1 MILSAENLY
10 KSYGEKTILE
20 EIHLK
25 IEDNDRIGLIGIN
38 GAGKSTLLK
47 LLTGREEPDSG
58 EIARRS
64 GAAVGMLEQNA
75 GLDKHNTI
83 WQEMMRVFSALTELE
98 SRLRQ
103 TEKLL
108 ASPEV
113 MTDEQ
118 RFAAL
123 SHDYAV
129 MQENFEKHD
138 GYLIEVKI
146 KTILN
151 GMGFAD
157 KSYDMM
163 IDKLSG
169 GEKTRLALA
178 KLLLEE
184 PQLLILDEPTNHL
197 DFKTLRWLESYL
209 TGYKGAL
216 LVVSHD
222 RYFLDKI
229 VTTIWEI
236 ERHRLSSWRGNYSKY
251 VLLKEE
257 ATQRQLKEYE
267 KQQATLASLQD
278 YVDRNMARAS
288 TSKSAK
294 GRLKAI
300 ERMELIDRPHLTD
313 KRANIRFETD
323 MAPFRDVLTV
333 TGMELA
339 VGSGET
345 RKQLVQDVSLTM
357 HRGERIALIGANGI
371 GKSTFLKAVQG
382 IEKMKKGRV
391 EWSKNVKIGYY
402 EQENRQL
409 HPEKMVLHELWDRFP
424 NCTEQKIRSVLGCV
438 LLTGDNVFKQVGVIS
453 GGEKAKL
460 SFAVLMMERANVLI
474 LDEPTNH
481 LDLLAKESLED
492 ALLAYDGTILF
503 VSHDRYL
510 LNKIPT
516 HIAELD
522 RDGLHLY
529 EGRYDDYLEVKERE
543 EQQRLETE
551 QQQKLAQAMEQK
563 KTQATVSYKSKAQK
577 SLEAQN
583 RRRFKELEAIIA
595 DCEALIA
602 QTEAEMATPEVY
614 GEYLR
619 MQEKCSLLEEEKQKL
634 SGYYDEW
641 YTLSELL

>member
-10 KSYGEKTILE
+10 KSYGEKIILE

-25 IEDNDRIGLIGIN
+25 IEDRDRIGLIGIN

-47 LLTGREEPDSG
+47 LLTGKEDPDSG

-64 GAAVGMLEQNA
+64 GAVVGMLEQNA
-75 GLDKHNTI
+75 GLARHHTI

-98 SRLRQ
+98 RRLRQ

-113 MTDEQ
+113 IGDEQ

-146 KTILN
+146 KTILG
-151 GMGFAD
+151 GMGFSD

-209 TGYKGAL
+209 LTYKGAL

-236 ERHRLSSWRGNYSKY
+236 ERRRLSSWRGNYSKY
-251 VLLKEE
+251 VQLKEE

-300 ERMELIDRPHLTD
+300 ERMELVERPHTAV

-323 MAPFRDVLTV
+323 MAPFRDVLRV
-333 TGMELA
+333 TGMDLA

-345 RKQLVQDVSLTM
+345 RKELVRDVSLTM

-409 HPEKMVLHELWDRFP
+409 HPEKMVLNELWDRFP
-424 NCTEQKIRSVLGCV
+424 GCTEQKIRSVLGCV

-460 SFAVLMMERANVLI
+460 SFAILMMERANVLL

-492 ALLAYDGTILF
+492 ALLAYEGTILF

-529 EGRYDDYLEVKERE
+529 EGRYDDYLEIKERE
-543 EQQRLETE
+543 EQQRLEAE

-563 KTQATVSYKSKAQK
+563 KTQAASYKSKAQK

-583 RRRFKELEAIIA
+583 RRRFKELEELIA
-595 DCEALIA
+595 GSEALIA

-614 GEYLR
+614 GDYLL

-641 YTLSELL
+641 YALSEVI